1 VYRFDDVRVIR
12 KLANPFEL
20 LRKQKN
26 IMKETESFIKTIN
39 GVKSLI
45 NQLPNISY
53 GNNAIPNLIID
64 EFGNGQAS
72 YDLLKSELDKL
83 DFSQP
88 IEFLDLEK
96 QIKRQKKELK
106 DLENKH
112 TNLNE
117 IIGEQTNGN
126 EGSIA
131 SQILLS
137 LKAEIEQ
144 LIEKRDSLASEISNK
159 ETIEDNRV
167 LKQKEKEVLEE
178 ENFKNKLASLE
189 QTYQEKEKS
198 SMAKFE
204 KVLEELN
211 NKIKTANHD
220 SNKKIIDAEK
230 NAIGKVKLINQ
241 FRDFLEETNKNM
253 SLYSWV
259 IIGILF
265 VAIIAIGFSIPNLL
279 TIFDSYDI
287 FIKSQ
292 GTNITNWQILNYAFG
307 LLIVKL
313 PWALCLSAVLTGMYR
328 LLKGLLSTYEK
339 INQDKR
345 NMSAIYAISGN
356 VAQALNEYGI
366 NLAEDDL
373 EDEETGEV
381 YTNIRVSKKELTQ
394 KKENIRWNQIM
405 KYFEGMQQHKIEI
418 EQDEDPSKVKLIS
431 GILDKIL
438 DKIPKTKF

>member
-1 VYRFDDVRVIR
+1 
-12 KLANPFEL
+12 
-20 LRKQKN
+20 
-26 IMKETESFIKTIN
+26 MKETESFIKTIN

-131 SQILLS
+131 SQILLI

-167 LKQKEKEVLEE
+167 LMQKEKEVLEV

-198 SMAKFE
+198 LNSKFE
-204 KVLEELN
+204 KDLEEVN
-211 NKIKTANHD
+211 NKTKIAYHD

-265 VAIIAIGFSIPNLL
+265 VAIIALGFSIPNLL

-366 NLAEDDL
+366 NLAEDEL

-418 EQDEDPSKVKLIS
+418 EKDEDPTKVKLMS

>member
-1 VYRFDDVRVIR
+1 
-12 KLANPFEL
+12 
-20 LRKQKN
+20 
-26 IMKETESFIKTIN
+26 MKETESFIKTIN
-39 GVKSLI
+39 GVKSLV

-53 GNNAIPNLIID
+53 GNNAIPYLVID
-64 EFGNGQAS
+64 EYGNGQAS
-72 YDLLKSELDKL
+72 YDLLKSEFDKL

-96 QIKRQKKELK
+96 QIKRQKKEIK

-117 IIGEQTNGN
+117 IIGEQTNGS
-126 EGSIA
+126 EGSVA

-137 LKAEIEQ
+137 LKTEIEQ
-144 LIEKRDSLASEISNK
+144 LIEKRNSLASEISSK
-159 ETIEDNRV
+159 ETIEDKRV
-167 LKQKEKEVLEE
+167 LKQKEKEALEE
-178 ENFKNKLASLE
+178 ENFKKKIEKLE

-198 SMAKFE
+198 LSSKFE
-204 KVLEELN
+204 KDLEEIN
-211 NKIKTANHD
+211 SKTVTANQD
-220 SNKKIIDAEK
+220 SNKKITDAEK

-253 SLYSWV
+253 NLYSIV
-259 IIGILF
+259 IIGIL
-265 VAIIAIGFSIPNLL
+265 VAAIVAIGFSIPNLL

-292 GTNITNWQILNYAFG
+292 GTKITNWQILNYAFG

-313 PWALCLSAVLTGMYR
+313 PWALCLSAVLTGMYS

-366 NLAEDDL
+366 NLAEEEI

-381 YTNIRVSKKELTQ
+381 FTNIRVSRKELTQ

-418 EQDEDPSKVKLIS
+418 EQDEDPTKVKLMS
-431 GILDKIL
+431 GILNKVI
-438 DKIPKTKF
+438 DKIPKV

>member
-1 VYRFDDVRVIR
+1 
-12 KLANPFEL
+12 
-20 LRKQKN
+20 
-26 IMKETESFIKTIN
+26 MKETESFIKTIN
-39 GVKSLI
+39 GVKSLV
-45 NQLPNISY
+45 NQLPSISY
-53 GNNAIPNLIID
+53 GDSAIPYLVI
-64 EFGNGQAS
+64 EEYGNGQAS
-72 YDLLKSELDKL
+72 YDLLKSEFDKL

-88 IEFLDLEK
+88 VEFLDLEK
-96 QIKRQKKELK
+96 RIKRQKKEIK

-117 IIGEQTNGN
+117 IIGEQTNGS
-126 EGSIA
+126 EGSVA
-131 SQILLS
+131 SQILIS
-137 LKAEIEQ
+137 LKTEIEQ
-144 LIEKRDSLASEISNK
+144 LIEKRDSLVTEISSK
-159 ETIEDNRV
+159 ETIEDTRV
-167 LKQKEKEVLEE
+167 LKQKEKETLEE
-178 ENFKNKLASLE
+178 ENFKKKIAKLE

-198 SMAKFE
+198 LSSKFE
-204 KVLEELN
+204 KDLEDIN
-211 NKIKTANHD
+211 SKTVTANQE
-220 SNKKIIDAEK
+220 SNKKITDAEK

-253 SLYSWV
+253 NLYSTV
-259 IIGILF
+259 IIGILIA
-265 VAIIAIGFSIPNLL
+265 AIVAIGFSIPNLL
-279 TIFDSYDI
+279 TIFNSYDI

-292 GTNITNWQILNYAFG
+292 GTKITNWQILNYAFG

-313 PWALCLSAVLTGMYR
+313 PWALCLSAVLTGMYS

-366 NLAEDDL
+366 NLAEEEI

-381 YTNIRVSKKELTQ
+381 FTNIRVSRKELTQ

-418 EQDEDPSKVKLIS
+418 EQDEDPTKVKLMS
-431 GILDKIL
+431 GILNKVI
-438 DKIPKTKF
+438 DKIPKV

>member
-1 VYRFDDVRVIR
+1 
-12 KLANPFEL
+12 
-20 LRKQKN
+20 
-26 IMKETESFIKTIN
+26 MKETESFIKTIN
-39 GVKSLI
+39 GIKSLV

-53 GNNAIPNLIID
+53 GNNAIPYLVI
-64 EFGNGQAS
+64 EEYGNGQAS
-72 YDLLKSELDKL
+72 YDLLKSEFDKL

-96 QIKRQKKELK
+96 QIKRQKKEIK

-112 TNLNE
+112 TNLNA
-117 IIGEQTNGN
+117 IIGEQTNGS
-126 EGSIA
+126 EGSVA

-144 LIEKRDSLASEISNK
+144 LIEKRDVLASEISSQ
-159 ETIEDNRV
+159 ETIEETRI
-167 LKQKEKEVLEE
+167 LKQKEKEALEQ
-178 ENFKNKLASLE
+178 ENFKKKIEKLE

-198 SMAKFE
+198 LSSKFE
-204 KVLEELN
+204 KELEEIN
-211 NKIKTANHD
+211 TKTKTANQD
-220 SNKKIIDAEK
+220 SNKKITDAEK

-253 SLYSWV
+253 NLYSVV
-259 IIGILF
+259 IIGILVAAI
-265 VAIIAIGFSIPNLL
+265 VAIGYSIPNLL
-279 TIFDSYDI
+279 NIFDSYDI

-292 GTNITNWQILNYAFG
+292 GTKITNWQIINYAFG

-313 PWALCLSAVLTGMYR
+313 PWALCLSAVLTGMYS

-366 NLAEDDL
+366 NLAQDES
-373 EDEETGEV
+373 EDEKTGEV
-381 YTNIRVSKKELTQ
+381 FTNIRVSKKELTQ
-394 KKENIRWNQIM
+394 KKESIRWNQIM
-405 KYFEGMQQHKIEI
+405 KYFEGMQQHKVEI
-418 EQDEDPSKVKLIS
+418 EQDEDPTKVKLMS
-431 GILDKIL
+431 GILNKVI
-438 DKIPKTKF
+438 DKIPNKLS